1 MSKATGTKW
10 MQKAVKRPGALTA
23 KAKRAGMSV
32 QAFAQKHKHDSGVT
46 GEEARFAVT
55 AKKVAK
61 KRKGAPF
68 CIQICIN
75 QVRLGTQR
83 RAVGPW

>member
-1 MSKATGTKW
+1 MKMPKVTASRSGKPRKW

-32 QAFAQKHKHDSGVT
+32 QAYALKHEHDSGLT

-55 AKKVAK
+55 AEKVAK
-61 KRKGAPF
+61 KRKAK
-68 CIQICIN
+68 
-75 QVRLGTQR
+75 R
-83 RAVGPW
+83 